1 MDVAAVQLQFGL
13 AGTTTGTAAAATA
26 AALTAQSLPHALE
39 PGQAVAQQGQL
50 GLQLALVGN
59 GPAAE
64 DLQDQHGAVDDF
76 QASQGVGD
84 VADLAAGQLPVKH
97 GAFGPQL
104 LRGKA
109 GFLQLTAA
117 QHDAGLR
124 GLALL
129 ADLRHGFHMV
139 GLAQGAELCQTALT
153 VPQALVQRQQH
164 HFGGRGLGQNIV
176 KFAQNKSF
184 LFGNSFSLVALLL
197 ASSLREGAF

>member
-1 MDVAAVQLQFGL
+1 M
-13 AGTTTGTAAAATA
+13 AAATA
-26 AALTAQSLPHALE
+26 AALTAQGLAHALQT
-39 PGQAVAQQGQL
+39 GQAVAQQSQL
-50 GLQLALVGN
+50 GLQFALVGHRT
-59 GPAAE
+59 AAE
-64 DLQDQHGAVDDF
+64 DLQNEHGAVDDL
-76 QASQGVGD
+76 QPAQRGGD
-84 VADLAAGQLPVKH
+84 VADLAAGQLAVEH
-97 GAFGPQL
+97 GALGAKF

-129 ADLRHGFHMV
+129 GGFHMV
-139 GLAQGAELCQTALT
+139 GLAQGAELGQTALT